1 MLYMDVNEKLK
12 RMLANRGWTEYK
24 MSKYSGLSESTIG
37 NIFSRN
43 TVPSITTLES
53 ICKAFGITLSQFFS
67 EEDTELIELN
77 DELKELFND
86 WLNLSKEQKLALK
99 QLIKTMNK

>member
-1 MLYMDVNEKLK
+1 MDVNDKLRK
-12 RMLANRGWTEYK
+12 MLNNRGWTEYK

-43 TVPSITTLES
+43 TVPSIATLES
-53 ICKAFGITLSQFFS
+53 ICKAFGITLSQFFA
-67 EEDTELIELN
+67 DDDGELIELN

-86 WLNLSKEQKLALK
+86 WKTLSKEQKEAVS
-99 QLIKTMNK
+99 QLLKTMNK

>member
-1 MLYMDVNEKLK
+1 MDVNVKLK
-12 RMLANRGWTEYK
+12 MLLKNRGWTEYK
-24 MSKYSGLSESTIG
+24 LSKYSGLSESTIG

-43 TVPSITTLES
+43 TVPSISTLEA

-67 EEDTELIELN
+67 DDENELVELN

-86 WLNLSKEQKLALK
+86 WMTLSKEQKEAVKNLL
-99 QLIKTMNK
+99 KTMNK

>member
-1 MLYMDVNEKLK
+1 MDVNDKLK
-12 RMLANRGWTEYK
+12 MLLKNRGWTEYK
-24 MSKYSGLSESTIG
+24 LSKYSGLSESTIG

-43 TVPSITTLES
+43 TVPSISTLEA

-67 EEDTELIELN
+67 DDENELVELN

-86 WLNLSKEQKLALK
+86 WMTLSKEQKEAVRHLL
-99 QLIKTMNK
+99 KTMNK

>member
-1 MLYMDVNEKLK
+1 MDVNEKLRK
-12 RMLANRGWTEYK
+12 MLTNRGWTEYK

-43 TVPSITTLES
+43 TVPSIATLES

-67 EEDTELIELN
+67 DDDGELVELN

-86 WLNLSKEQKLALK
+86 WMTLSKEQKEAVS
-99 QLIKTMNK
+99 QLLKTMNK

>member
-1 MLYMDVNEKLK
+1 MDVNDKLRK
-12 RMLANRGWTEYK
+12 MLKNRGWTEYK

-43 TVPSITTLES
+43 TVPSIATLEA
-53 ICKAFGITLSQFFS
+53 ICKAFGITLSQFFADDDS
-67 EEDTELIELN
+67 ELVELN

-86 WLNLSKEQKLALK
+86 WMTLSKEQKEAVS
-99 QLIKTMNK
+99 QLLKTMNK